1 MPYQTDSAG
10 YTYMSTISICN
21 IDKKTCL
28 GVSVGGIR
36 GSKGGDMGMFGG
48 RKEKVRKRFYCVIV
62 NLNKKNNLKR

>member
-1 MPYQTDSAG
+1 
-10 YTYMSTISICN
+10 MSTISICN

-48 RKEKVRKRFYCVIV
+48 RKEKRKNDKIIF
-62 NLNKKNNLKR
+62 